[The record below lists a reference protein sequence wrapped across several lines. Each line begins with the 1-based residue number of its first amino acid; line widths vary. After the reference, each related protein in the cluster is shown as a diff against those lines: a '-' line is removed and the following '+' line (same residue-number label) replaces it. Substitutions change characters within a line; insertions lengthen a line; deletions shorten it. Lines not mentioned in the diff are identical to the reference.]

1 MKSLKEAAS
10 LALKL
15 SLDLSRGDLIR
26 LKSPMIATGPGI
38 EETICSRD
46 ERKAG
51 LRSWVHGP
59 YTFTIEKA
67 RLSARKEN
75 EVVIEKSST
84 EWLSNSRS
92 WSSQAV
98 TRPPE
103 APTESLQT
111 KERRVGGKKEE
122 ARKGETFESLDS

>member
-1 MKSLKEAAS
+1 
-10 LALKL
+10 
-15 SLDLSRGDLIR
+15 
-26 LKSPMIATGPGI
+26 MIATGPGI

-84 EWLSNSRS
+84 
-92 WSSQAV
+92 
-98 TRPPE
+98 
-103 APTESLQT
+103 
-111 KERRVGGKKEE
+111 
-122 ARKGETFESLDS
+122 